1 MPRFTVLSPKTE
13 TAHEKMIREAQEK
26 QMADCC
32 GDGYRPYDYD
42 RYGYKP
48 RPQKTLQD
56 VSAPSAETPSE
67 TQEASQTKKNTK
79 R

>member
-1 MPRFTVLSPKTE
+1 MPGFTVLTPKTE
-13 TAHEKMIREAQEK
+13 SEYAKKIMAEQEK

-32 GDGYRPYDYD
+32 GGGYRPYDYD

-48 RPQKTLQD
+48 RPKNLIQD
-56 VSAPSAETPSE
+56 TVSPPAES
-67 TQEASQTKKNTK
+67 QEVPQTSKKNSK